1 MASKQRK
8 RRRKR
13 RAAPKAPQRPPISAQ
28 AEEEKARSRGR
39 RSAKGWRACL
49 VGIGF
54 LCALWTALAVSLPPS
69 VLRGVV
75 ESRLSEAVNAPVTI
89 ESLSVNPFTL
99 GIAVRGIRVP
109 YLEEVGTP
117 DGALLTI
124 ERLDIRPRLRLFAD
138 AAPIQ
143 AALRV
148 HNPVLDITYLGNGL
162 FSFSKLLPAPD
173 GADAGPDAP
182 LFAVSDLDLE
192 GGTILLR
199 DGPVG
204 MLHMVSDVSF
214 HVPLLHSADL
224 PFAPT
229 LSALVNGTRI
239 NVEGRTEPDAGTL
252 RTTFA
257 IRTAPLHME
266 HFKRYLSDFT
276 PLTLNSGTVALDM
289 RFTLSQPHLGKVES
303 SLSGTVK
310 IEDAEIAAPEG
321 SIVGRLR
328 KGQASL
334 NDFTLSERRIRLDGM
349 ELDGL
354 YLRVSRDKAGRI
366 DWADWLGGTDANP
379 ENLSPETP
387 FIVEG
392 ADLILRNSDFTWVD
406 ASLADTQ
413 QIEITGV
420 DGRIAEYSTRPGA
433 RTAMRLSFGISTEG
447 VLAVDGEGTLNPPS
461 LNASLWVD
469 DLPLMV
475 LRPLLGETPLNDILG
490 RIAIKGGVRF
500 GPDGKAP
507 GAPGSGTSLA
517 VTDAEA
523 SVSALS
529 FGRGSSLSAAD
540 RKAGKDA
547 GSPAVRVRA
556 LTFNG
561 LHFDTQARSASVKA
575 LSVEAPE
582 VRVASS
588 GGIGLAVPGTKKP
601 AGKTAPAAKTRLP
614 EGMFTAAL
622 PDAAKTFL
630 SDWKLKADGFRIA
643 GGKLEHVAAGK
654 AEKLIS
660 SLDLETGP
668 LSGDLT
674 NTISLTLRARGAS
687 SGSLNLKGTLR
698 PVPLRFSSGMDAA
711 DLPLEW
717 FDTPLR
723 ASTNLSPSGRLSAN
737 LDAAITEEKGK
748 GLDIL
753 ASGSLTVR
761 DLRLKDA
768 RTEKVYALLRRLSA
782 DTFRFSSAS
791 SSFEAKAVLLDLL
804 RMDVALNADKTL
816 DILDCIPK
824 QTAPKPSPFRFS
836 VASLK
841 LQDAALLFRDQAHG
855 SISAVQDINAAVNG
869 LSSSGGLPDI
879 VLTGQLGGAPIT
891 LSGSCNPF
899 STPPAAKL
907 SFTAKG
913 VDLARYSAY
922 TRAYLGHPVVQG
934 RLDLESAFT
943 TSGWTFSLDN
953 HIRLEKPV
961 LGPKDTRPGAPDYPV
976 SLGFALLEDLRGNIA
991 LDLPISGRLDDAAL
1005 QVGGLVGKALG
1016 GLFTKVV
1023 TSPFALLGGIIGLMT
1038 PDDPAL
1044 QVIAFPP
1051 GDTRINPAAQER
1063 LKRIAKALEEHPRV
1077 KIELVGMYEP
1087 ASDTRGLKRL
1097 RVIRKVQARHH
1108 AALPTKQRA
1117 ANPAGTIKL
1126 SPGEYERF
1134 LLCVYKD
1141 SPAGRKA
1148 AGGEEPDIMEQK
1160 LQALENVTQ
1169 ADLEALAR
1177 SRAEEVRAFLLKHGP
1192 GLGKRVGIASKGG
1205 LPDVRRGTAQV
1216 EIQLR

>member
-13 RAAPKAPQRPPISAQ
+13 RTAQKAPQRPPISAQ

-204 MLHMVSDVSF
+204 MLHTVSDVGF

-257 IRTAPLHME
+257 IHTAPLHME

-387 FIVEG
+387 FVVEG

-406 ASLADTQ
+406 AGLADTQ

-500 GPDGKAP
+500 GPDGKTP
-507 GAPGSGTSLA
+507 GTPGSGTFLA

-575 LSVEAPE
+575 LSVEAPK

-588 GGIGLAVPGTKKP
+588 GGIGLAVPGAKKP
-601 AGKTAPAAKTRLP
+601 TGKPAPAAQTRLP
-614 EGMFTAAL
+614 EGMFAAAL

-643 GGKLEHVAAGK
+643 EGKLEHVSAGK

-668 LSGDLT
+668 LSGDLN

-698 PVPLRFSSGMDAA
+698 PVPLRFSAGMDAA

-824 QTAPKPSPFRFS
+824 QTAPKPTPFRFS
-836 VASLK
+836 VASLR

-907 SFTAKG
+907 AFTAKG

-922 TRAYLGHPVVQG
+922 TRAYLGHPIVQG
-934 RLDLESAFT
+934 RLDLESTFT

-1023 TSPFALLGGIIGLMT
+1023 TSPFALLGGIIGLVT

-1108 AALPTKQRA
+1108 AALPAKQRA

-1134 LLCVYKD
+1134 LLHVYKD

>member
-13 RAAPKAPQRPPISAQ
+13 RTAQKAPQRPPISAQ

-204 MLHMVSDVSF
+204 MLHTVSDVGF

-257 IRTAPLHME
+257 IHTAPLHME

-387 FIVEG
+387 FVVEG

-406 ASLADTQ
+406 AGLADTQ

-500 GPDGKAP
+500 GPDGKTP
-507 GAPGSGTSLA
+507 GTPGSGTFLA

-575 LSVEAPE
+575 LSVEAPK

-588 GGIGLAVPGTKKP
+588 GGIGLAVPGAKKP
-601 AGKTAPAAKTRLP
+601 TGKPAPAAQTRLP
-614 EGMFTAAL
+614 EGMFAAAL

-643 GGKLEHVAAGK
+643 EGKLEHVSAGK

-668 LSGDLT
+668 LSGDLN

-698 PVPLRFSSGMDAA
+698 PVPLRFSAGMDAA

-824 QTAPKPSPFRFS
+824 QTAPKPTPFRFS
-836 VASLK
+836 VASLR

-907 SFTAKG
+907 AFTAKG

-934 RLDLESAFT
+934 RLDLESTFT

-1023 TSPFALLGGIIGLMT
+1023 TSPFALLGGIIGLVT

-1108 AALPTKQRA
+1108 AALPAKQRA

-1134 LLCVYKD
+1134 LLHVYKD